1 MGFASLLG
9 EEESQTDEAKEMA
22 NIIMRSSQ
30 RMYKLITDLL
40 EVAAQEAGK
49 TQLEKSFV
57 NLSDL
62 LSAVVEENRPNAQAK
77 AQTLHLVTEP
87 HLLVEVDSAKIRQV
101 FDNLISNAIKYSPYG
116 KSITVS
122 SQRLTA
128 SDTNANAST
137 AYVQVAIKDEGQG
150 LSEDDMKN
158 LFGKFKRLSAKPTGG
173 ESSTGLGL
181 SIAKQLVEL
190 HGGRIWAESEG
201 KGKGATFFVELPVS
215 SQKQERFL
223 PGVPS
228 AN

>member
-1 MGFASLLG
+1 M
-9 EEESQTDEAKEMA
+9 Q
-22 NIIMRSSQ
+22 
-30 RMYKLITDLL
+30 KL
-40 EVAAQEAGK
+40 K
-49 TQLEKSFV
+49 H
-57 NLSDL
+57 
-62 LSAVVEENRPNAQAK
+62 
-77 AQTLHLVTEP
+77 QTLHLETEP
-87 HLLVEVDSAKIRQV
+87 QLLVEVDSSKIRQV
-101 FDNLISNAIKYSPYG
+101 FDNLISNAIKYSPHG
-116 KSITVS
+116 KNITVS
-122 SQRLTA
+122 CQRRIH
-128 SDTNANAST
+128 NAIGANGTIAPT